1 MVSALITYSLG
12 AGVLYA
18 LWLTAMAGRRYA
30 LIRPRFFL
38 WSAPGMVLQG
48 GAVTYL
54 LGRYRLVL
62 PSILLVALAVRTIR
76 IEREE
81 GEDRPFVSTLQL
93 WPLETAV
100 LLAAGG
106 LEFGVSVLLGLST
119 EPLL

>member
-1 MVSALITYSLG
+1 MVSALVGYSLG

-18 LWLTAMAGRRYA
+18 LWLTAMAGQRYA

-76 IEREE
+76 IERRE
-81 GEDRPFVSTLQL
+81 GEDKPFVSTLQL

-100 LLAAGG
+100 LLAVGG